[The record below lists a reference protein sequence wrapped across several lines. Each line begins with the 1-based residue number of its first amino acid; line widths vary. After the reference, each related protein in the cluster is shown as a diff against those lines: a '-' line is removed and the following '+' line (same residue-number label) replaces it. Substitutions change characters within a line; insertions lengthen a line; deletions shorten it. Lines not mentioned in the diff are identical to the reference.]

1 MNQIKRF
8 AAALNSENY
17 KLLSSSLRSM
27 HMHSAHNVFNLQNVH
42 KNRIIYENEYF
53 Y

>member
-17 KLLSSSLRSM
+17 KLIIITAQ
-27 HMHSAHNVFNLQNVH
+27 HAMHSAHNVFNLQNVH
-42 KNRIIYENEYF
+42 KTRIIYENEYF